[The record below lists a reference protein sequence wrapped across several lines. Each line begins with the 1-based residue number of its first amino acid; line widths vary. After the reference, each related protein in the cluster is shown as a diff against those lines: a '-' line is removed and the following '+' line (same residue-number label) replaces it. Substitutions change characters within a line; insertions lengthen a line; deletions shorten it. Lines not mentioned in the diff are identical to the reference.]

1 MALCS
6 PTCSEARLA
15 KVKRRPECKMKGSLC
30 SANVPTSSPVLAAV
44 VALQIFVGNEITGR
58 RFPTRTSA
66 NFSGSQD
73 TLGCAT
79 GTLADLPLA
88 TGGLRCP
95 RSGGRFLNRLINER
109 KLL

>member
-44 VALQIFVGNEITGR
+44 VALQIFLRNQTTGR

-73 TLGCAT
+73 TSRGAT
-79 GTLADLPLA
+79 GTLAHLPLA
-88 TGGLRCP
+88 TQGLRGV
-95 RSGGRFLNRLINER
+95 RAEGRFLHRRINDR
-109 KLL
+109 KL